1 MRESA
6 APTYVGLDIGT
17 STVRCVVG
25 TRDASDPALISV
37 IGHGA
42 APNQGMRKGVV
53 MHIEDATEAI
63 IQAITEAER
72 ISGIQIHQAT
82 VNVNGAHVTGINSR
96 GVIAISSS
104 DREISVEDRERVEE
118 AATIVKLPPNRE
130 IVQVFAKNYRLDGQ
144 DNLKDPVGMH
154 GVRLEVDCHIVTA
167 ASPNVRNLNLA
178 LEKAQVRPQ
187 HHTISALAAAEAV
200 LDRKQKE
207 AGTCVLDIGAG
218 TTNLSVIEDGE
229 IQHVA
234 VIPIG
239 GTHITNDLAIGLKT
253 DLDVAEAVK
262 LKYARLGDESDKPVR
277 VTVDDKAF
285 NFSGGEVNMIVEAR
299 VEELLEFV
307 DKELQRIHRARKL
320 PGGIVL
326 VGGSSVLPGLAEFT
340 RDKLQLPARMGKV
353 RGLAGLV
360 DTVDTPAFAAAAGLM
375 LLDILLT
382 PYVDG
387 QVATNQLMT
396 GSMPAALSR
405 FLGKFKS

>member
-1 MRESA
+1 MRENA
-6 APTYVGLDIGT
+6 ATAYVGLDIGT

-25 TRDASDPALISV
+25 TRDASDPNMVSV
-37 IGHGA
+37 IGHGSSA
-42 APNQGMRKGVV
+42 NQGMRKGVV
-53 MHIEDATEAI
+53 MHIDDCAEAI

-72 ISGIQIHQAT
+72 ISGQQIHRAT
-82 VNVNGAHVTGINSR
+82 VNVNGSHVTGLNSR
-96 GVIAISSS
+96 GVIAISSP

-144 DNLKDPVGMH
+144 DNLKDPVGMR

-167 ASPNVRNLNLA
+167 ASPNMRNLDLS

-187 HHTISALAAAEAV
+187 HHTVSALAAAEAV

-234 VIPIG
+234 IIPMG
-239 GTHITNDLAIGLKT
+239 GMHITNDLAIGLKT
-253 DLDVAEAVK
+253 DLEVAEAVK
-262 LKYARLGDESDKPVR
+262 LKHARLGDESDKALR
-277 VTVDDKAF
+277 VVVDDAAY
-285 NFSGGEVNMIVEAR
+285 NFSGAEVNMIVEAR
-299 VEELLEFV
+299 VEELFEYAE
-307 DKELQRIHRARKL
+307 KELQRIHRSRKL
-320 PGGIVL
+320 PGGVVL
-326 VGGSSVLPGLAEFT
+326 VGGTSQLPGLAEFAK
-340 RDKLQLPARMGKV
+340 DKLQLPARIGKV

-360 DTVDTPAFAAAAGLM
+360 DTVDTPPFATAAGLM

-382 PYVDG
+382 PYANDH
-387 QVATNQLMT
+387 VATHDVFGGNL
-396 GSMPAALSR
+396 GSSIGRLFGRLKP
-405 FLGKFKS
+405 